1 MSVERIAEAAI
12 AVADA
17 DGLVAVSM
25 QRVAGELGFTKMA
38 LYRYVPGKTELVAL
52 MADVAIGGPPALT
65 GAPHDWRTR
74 LTDWAHHLLAA
85 FLHHPWLLGATV
97 GPRIMGPNE
106 LGWMEVALAA
116 LAATGLNGG
125 ERLDTVAVVAGHIRS
140 MAQQVGATDR
150 PEAALSSPLVAL
162 MSTHGERYPELT
174 AALASTTTQGGQDEA
189 LDFGLHAILDGIGLL
204 VARRAEGPAATTS

>member
-1 MSVERIAEAAI
+1 
-12 AVADA
+12 
-17 DGLVAVSM
+17 
-25 QRVAGELGFTKMA
+25 
-38 LYRYVPGKTELVAL
+38 
-52 MADVAIGGPPALT
+52 
-65 GAPHDWRTR
+65 
-74 LTDWAHHLLAA
+74 
-85 FLHHPWLLGATV
+85 
-97 GPRIMGPNE
+97 
-106 LGWMEVALAA
+106 
-116 LAATGLNGG
+116 
-125 ERLDTVAVVAGHIRS
+125 VAGHIRS